1 MLTNYS
7 PNFNDPRI
15 KLRARRA
22 LGFVLGVLSETTPR
36 QWSTRYLD
44 TYFGQQQNQ
53 LSQWLRSQL
62 VIVTD
67 DKYYWG
73 SDGYQC
79 KSYIRNPIGCKFVQD
94 LLEVNVLDTHTIT
107 PYCITSQETIV
118 KDWCST
124 EFNKEL
130 SAKEFTYEE
139 KSNRYWHPFQNVR
152 SQIRQ
157 QVLSEHGLEYQYD
170 IECCAPTLI
179 MYRAHQ
185 LGMSEYLFAMRSYLK
200 RRTEI
205 RKMISRDLEIS
216 EEVTKR
222 IVNALFCGARIARN
236 KDSDIYQYLNED
248 PARLIALREHPYIYQ
263 LRKEIKLCWDYIEE
277 HHEKRY
283 TITKKGNQKRQR
295 MNSRRKWGVYF
306 QMEQQVLDVVRHHLD
321 LTNNKHFLEHD
332 GWTCEQA
339 VNEQALIDL
348 IKQQTGFSV
357 KLNFHKHTITPY
369 CITSQQKEI

>member
-107 PYCITSQETIV
+107 PYCITSQ
-118 KDWCST
+118 
-124 EFNKEL
+124 
-130 SAKEFTYEE
+130 
-139 KSNRYWHPFQNVR
+139 
-152 SQIRQ
+152 
-157 QVLSEHGLEYQYD
+157 
-170 IECCAPTLI
+170 
-179 MYRAHQ
+179 
-185 LGMSEYLFAMRSYLK
+185 
-200 RRTEI
+200 
-205 RKMISRDLEIS
+205 
-216 EEVTKR
+216 
-222 IVNALFCGARIARN
+222 
-236 KDSDIYQYLNED
+236 
-248 PARLIALREHPYIYQ
+248 
-263 LRKEIKLCWDYIEE
+263 
-277 HHEKRY
+277 
-283 TITKKGNQKRQR
+283 
-295 MNSRRKWGVYF
+295 
-306 QMEQQVLDVVRHHLD
+306 
-321 LTNNKHFLEHD
+321 
-332 GWTCEQA
+332 
-339 VNEQALIDL
+339 
-348 IKQQTGFSV
+348 
-357 KLNFHKHTITPY
+357 
-369 CITSQQKEI
+369 QKEI